1 MEINVLGMLTDLL
14 PVTTSYKYLVSRD
27 GISDDVDFTDEQ
39 ENEMEA
45 LQNILSMEVAIY
57 LTRRTSGCC
66 GSIID
71 NLRSLRRDFISK
83 YEAEYKISFIDYN
96 SEVDF

>member
-1 MEINVLGMLTDLL
+1 MDIQITGMLTDCL
-14 PVTTSYKYLVSRD
+14 PVTTAFQYLVNRD
-27 GISDDVDFTDEQ
+27 DISEDKDYTDEETKEYDDIQ
-39 ENEMEA
+39 D
-45 LQNILSMEVAIY
+45 ILSIDVAIY

-71 NLRSLRRDFISK
+71 NLRSQSRKLINK
-83 YEAEYKISFIDYN
+83 YEKDYGVKFIDYN